1 MGSRGDVKGFSGID
15 IRVSARVV
23 SFLTFSICAR
33 PLACVKLS
41 TVFLNMACWAKRE
54 PSGIPLLYY
63 YFFKKSSAKLSP
75 YGWGL
80 NWPCQWED
88 RLRGLTMQLCP
99 SCNPCKEAHTL
110 SLDAPGGTCCRT
122 LVNNSIYTFGG
133 WRDTLVLALLGDG
146 TYQSE
151 TSGDI

>member
-63 YFFKKSSAKLSP
+63 FFLKKKGSAKLSP
-75 YGWGL
+75 YGWGAK
-80 NWPCQWED
+80 
-88 RLRGLTMQLCP
+88 LTLP
-99 SCNPCKEAHTL
+99 VRRP
-110 SLDAPGGTCCRT
+110 
-122 LVNNSIYTFGG
+122 
-133 WRDTLVLALLGDG
+133 LARVDHAVVPIL
-146 TYQSE
+146 
-151 TSGDI
+151 

>member
-63 YFFKKSSAKLSP
+63 FFLKKKKVQRNSFLM
-75 YGWGL
+75 
-80 NWPCQWED
+80 D
-88 RLRGLTMQLCP
+88 
-99 SCNPCKEAHTL
+99 
-110 SLDAPGGTCCRT
+110 GG
-122 LVNNSIYTFGG
+122 
-133 WRDTLVLALLGDG
+133 
-146 TYQSE
+146 
-151 TSGDI
+151 